1 MTLLILFLVFS
12 KPKASTACRPTAA
25 TSTRGTFSSLEN
37 DLRRYQIASLALGT
51 IKTYTSGEKQFIN
64 FYHQFHLHKH
74 VPLLPSTG
82 NILIYFA
89 VFLAKT
95 VNPEITSPQS
105 AICIWSMAMTFLRLH
120 YILRGIKRIK
130 GASTRTRLP
139 ITLDHLKLF
148 HRILHSRASPT
159 HDVIMIWAAI
169 TTAFFSF
176 LRIGEI
182 TCSGLFNSSTHLS
195 RSDVSFH
202 DKTNDHEAFLN
213 LRIKASKTDPF
224 RSSTTITIG
233 STSGIICPVRAL
245 KRYLSRTSTDHAA
258 PLFCYSNGTP
268 LSRSQFTKELRALL
282 AQGGRSFRIGAATTA
297 ASKGL
302 PHWLIQTL
310 GRWSSDCYLR
320 YIRTPAYVLAD
331 VSKRLIAM

>member
-1 MTLLILFLVFS
+1 M
-12 KPKASTACRPTAA
+12 
-25 TSTRGTFSSLEN
+25 
-37 DLRRYQIASLALGT
+37 
-51 IKTYTSGEKQFIN
+51 
-64 FYHQFHLHKH
+64 
-74 VPLLPSTG
+74 PLLPSTE

-95 VNPEITSPQS
+95 VNPETIKVYLAAVRHMHLVNGYDLPIAKFQ
-105 AICIWSMAMTFLRLH
+105 RLH
-120 YILRGIKRIK
+120 CILRGIKRIK

-159 HDVIMIWAAI
+159 HDEIMIWAAI
-169 TTAFFSF
+169 TTAFFGF
-176 LRIGEI
+176 LRIGEM
-182 TCSGLFNSSTHLS
+182 TCSGRFNSSTHLS
-195 RSDVSFH
+195 RSDVGFH

-245 KRYLSRTSTDHAA
+245 KTYLSRTSTDHAG

-268 LSRSQFTKELRALL
+268 LSRSQFTKELRALWHKVQVL
-282 AQGGRSFRIGAATTA
+282 TSQTTQATAFELGQLLQLRPKVYLIG
-297 ASKGL
+297 L
-302 PHWLIQTL
+302 F
-310 GRWSSDCYLR
+310 
-320 YIRTPAYVLAD
+320 
-331 VSKRLIAM
+331 KRLVDGLLTATFAIFVRQLMFSQTFQND

>member
-1 MTLLILFLVFS
+1 M
-12 KPKASTACRPTAA
+12 
-25 TSTRGTFSSLEN
+25 
-37 DLRRYQIASLALGT
+37 
-51 IKTYTSGEKQFIN
+51 
-64 FYHQFHLHKH
+64 
-74 VPLLPSTG
+74 PLLPSTE

-95 VNPEITSPQS
+95 VNPET
-105 AICIWSMAMTFLRLH
+105 
-120 YILRGIKRIK
+120 IKVYLAAVRHMHLVN
-130 GASTRTRLP
+130 GYDLP
-139 ITLDHLKLF
+139 IAKFQTFALYFTRHKTNSRSVYTNTSTNYIRSLKLF

-159 HDVIMIWAAI
+159 HDEIMIWAAI
-169 TTAFFSF
+169 TTAFFGF
-176 LRIGEI
+176 LRIGEM

-245 KRYLSRTSTDHAA
+245 KTYLSRTSTDHAG

-268 LSRSQFTKELRALL
+268 LSRSQFTNELRALL
-282 AQGGRSFRIGAATTA
+282 AQGAGINIADYAGHSFRIGAATTA

-331 VSKRLIAM
+331 VSKRLIAI